1 MTYTQTK
8 RVTLSSSSFTKV
20 EFEHSSDY
28 YMVKNFS
35 SDDIYVSFLS
45 DATTENSNKIASK
58 MGQIVSKGV
67 VDLDYDGSVSRK
79 PYNEFTDTIYVKGS
93 GEVEI
98 SQI

>member
-1 MTYTQTK
+1 MTYTETK
-8 RVTLSSSSFTKV
+8 RVTVSGDSFTEISFTKP
-20 EFEHSSDY
+20 SDY

-35 SDDIYVSFLS
+35 EGDIYVSFFS
-45 DATTENSNKIASK
+45 DATTDNSSKIASK